1 MGEQVE
7 YSEISKRG
15 FKTATRSAIVLAI
28 CSMGL
33 SGCAIGQL
41 SNITGGFLGGSKT
54 ESVST
59 WEPQVTE
66 ERLLAAAK
74 EGPQTGPDITAA
86 INADTCPKFAVWPND
101 RQVTIY
107 EIGQVGDPKAVRH
120 RGEITKTARE
130 CSFADN
136 RLTMKFGIA
145 GRVLLGIR
153 GQAGP
158 VTLPANV
165 FVTDANRVKV
175 KTEKISIT
183 ANVPADK
190 PYGYFSLVNRL
201 SIDLPPGA
209 QSAGY
214 KVFVAF
220 DRAEP
225 GAG

>member
-7 YSEISKRG
+7 HFAYSTRG
-15 FKTATRSAIVLAI
+15 VATAVRGAVLVAFAAVA
-28 CSMGL
+28 L

-41 SNITGGFLGGSKT
+41 GNLAGGFLGGTKSET
-54 ESVST
+54 AGT

-74 EGPQTGPDITAA
+74 AGGTAGPDITAA
-86 INADTCPKFAVWPND
+86 INAGSCPKFVVWPSD

-107 EIGQVGDPKAVRH
+107 EIGQVGDPKAVLH

-130 CSFADN
+130 CSYAGN
-136 RLTMKFGIA
+136 RLTMKFGVA
-145 GRVLLGIR
+145 GRVLLGIKGR
-153 GQAGP
+153 PGP
-158 VTLPANV
+158 ISLPANV

-175 KTEKISIT
+175 KTQKVVVT

-190 PYGYFSLVNRL
+190 PYGYFSLVDRL
-201 SIDLPPGA
+201 SIELPPGA
-209 QSAGY
+209 RSSDY

-220 DRAEP
+220 DRSEP